1 MNSDN
6 DKDPT
11 AAAAAAA
18 ADALISPTATTVP
31 QYVVEWTVHHEKIL
45 IDWAD
50 KASCYKWLHEKANR
64 EFSRKSRWFTIP
76 VIIMSTLTGTA
87 NFAQDRIP
95 SAYLSGATML
105 IGGINL
111 IAGVITTIQQFLKI
125 NELTESHRVSAISW
139 GKFQRNLF
147 VELAKAPSE
156 RTQATHLI
164 KVAKE
169 EYDRLIETG
178 NSIPNHII
186 KSFKD
191 TFSGGEIKYD
201 ASWNKLPLT
210 NKQQVF
216 YEISKPEIC
225 DSIESMKRAVY
236 KPTKREY
243 EALKLSQ
250 AQAQAQVQAQV
261 ANALGINPQH
271 QCELE
276 LATKK
281 NKLEE
286 FILSFEKE
294 VNRLPT
300 TDEIIDNIEGNLS
313 LEIIETVLGEL
324 EKVNTHQLAV
334 SYA

>member
-1 MNSDN
+1 MNN
-6 DKDPT
+6 ENNKDHLT
-11 AAAAAAA
+11 AAEAA
-18 ADALISPTATTVP
+18 ADALSLPTAPIP
-31 QYVVEWTVHHEKIL
+31 QQVVEWTVHHEKIL

-50 KASCYKWLHEKANR
+50 KASCYKWLHEKSNR

-95 SAYLSGATML
+95 SEYLSAATMV

-111 IAGVITTIQQFLKI
+111 IAGVITTVQQFLKI
-125 NELTESHRVSAISW
+125 NELNESHRVSAISW

-178 NSIPNHII
+178 NSIPTHII
-186 KSFKD
+186 KRFKD
-191 TFSGGEIKYD
+191 TFSGGEIQYD
-201 ASWNKLPLT
+201 ASHNKLPLT

-216 YEISKPEIC
+216 FEISKPEIC
-225 DSIESMKRAVY
+225 DSIESMKRSVY
-236 KPTKREY
+236 KPTKREF
-243 EALKLSQ
+243 EAMKITQANVLGDKL
-250 AQAQAQVQAQV
+250 
-261 ANALGINPQH
+261 H
-271 QCELE
+271 HCEME
-276 LATKK
+276 LANKK
-281 NKLEE
+281 GKLEE

-294 VNRLPT
+294 TKRLPT

-313 LEIIETVLGEL
+313 LDIIETVLSEL
-324 EKVNTHQLAV
+324 EPSNKRLGV